1 MNYIDKLETDS
12 LKKEFLTFIETYG
25 ADALHQAMDSYINA
39 QQIYI
44 CRTRTSTSKIYIKDI
59 SYIEVHKHII
69 TIHTSHGC
77 LQKYGTLNNELEHL
91 SKYGFIKCSQNYI
104 VPLAKVQTV
113 TYQEVTLIDHT
124 KITLSKQ
131 FAAKFLLAFNAH
143 S

>member
-77 LQKYGTLNNELEHL
+77 FQKYGTLNNELEHL

-104 VPLAKVQTV
+104 VPLAHGNLPGSHADRPYKNHPQQAVCR
-113 TYQEVTLIDHT
+113 
-124 KITLSKQ
+124 KIFISFQRT
-131 FAAKFLLAFNAH
+131 
-143 S
+143 